1 MSRQTAVASD
11 AAAGSGRSFRLDPF
25 ALPVRHAAPL
35 GGPEPAFILDR
46 DRAVVRRTL
55 RHAGPVTLAVPVS
68 AYAGVAV
75 RIVPVGTE
83 GAIRVHVE
91 LLHDDPGLTLP
102 LVVADEPEDAAADW
116 QAWGRAL
123 NLPLLVVEQDGT
135 VRAPLTR
142 LGGLT
147 VGAPGARRLR
157 RFLSGRRPRFLRR
170 RKVGQARPIEVLSGR
185 EIVARN

>member
-1 MSRQTAVASD
+1 M
-11 AAAGSGRSFRLDPF
+11 FRLDPF
-25 ALPVRHAAPL
+25 ALPVRHAAPI
-35 GGPEPAFILDR
+35 GGSEPAFILDR
-46 DRAVVRRTL
+46 DRAVVRRAL
-55 RHAGPVTLAVPVS
+55 PHSGPVTLAVPVS

-75 RIVPVGTE
+75 RIVPEGDE

-102 LVVADEPEDAAADW
+102 LLVAEEPEEAAADW

-135 VRAPLTR
+135 IRAPLSR
-142 LGGLT
+142 LGQLT
-147 VGAPGARRLR
+147 VGTPGPRRLR

-170 RKVGQARPIEVLSGR
+170 RKIGRSGPITVVSGR
-185 EIVARN
+185 EIIARN

>member
-1 MSRQTAVASD
+1 VASD
-11 AAAGSGRSFRLDPF
+11 AAHGSGRSFRLDPF

-75 RIVPVGTE
+75 RIVPVGSE

-142 LGGLT
+142 RAHRRVT
-147 VGAPGARRLR
+147 VAAPPPPLP
-157 RFLSGRRPRFLRR
+157 RRPPAAVPEAAEGRPGPADRGPLRPR
-170 RKVGQARPIEVLSGR
+170 DHR
-185 EIVARN
+185 EELERIANSK